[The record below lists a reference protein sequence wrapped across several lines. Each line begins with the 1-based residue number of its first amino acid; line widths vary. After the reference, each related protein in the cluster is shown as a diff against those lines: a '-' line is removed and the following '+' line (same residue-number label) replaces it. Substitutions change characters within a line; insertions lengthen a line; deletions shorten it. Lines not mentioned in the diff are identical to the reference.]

1 MTQYAEIRKELEQLL
16 DRLRRRTAKVE
27 SSLRSERD
35 DDSQERAQESENDEV
50 LERLDEGGLQGI
62 EAVEAALAR
71 IEAGTYGTC
80 VKCQDPIAGGRL
92 KALPFARTCIDC
104 AT

>member
-1 MTQYAEIRKELEQLL
+1 MAQYSEIQKDLEQLL
-16 DRLRRRTAKVE
+16 EKLRHRTAKVK
-27 SSLRSERD
+27 SSLRTERD
-35 DDSQERAQESENDEV
+35 DDSQERAQQSENDEV
-50 LERLDEGGLQGI
+50 LERLDEGGTQEI
-62 EAVEAALAR
+62 EAVQGALAR

-80 VKCQDPIAGGRL
+80 YKCQEQISGDRL